1 MIAIWGTYANCAKF
15 RDILQ
20 AQPCGQLPFFTTLHL
35 GITPI
40 VGPEVVVDM
49 LGS

>member
-1 MIAIWGTYANCAKF
+1 MIAILRAYANCGKYHVPTVWGAT
-15 RDILQ
+15 I
-20 AQPCGQLPFFTTLHL
+20 FTTLNL